1 MAARPKGAPDARLED
16 GIATVSYAK
25 DAIGFLAAVLDRGGD
40 DGTGALAW
48 LIADE
53 LEHATEALNRERK
66 ESIET
71 MLERERLRKELAK
84 AAA

>member
-16 GIATVSYAK
+16 GIVIVDYAK
-25 DAIGFLAAVLDRGGD
+25 DGLGFLASVLDRGGA
-40 DGTGALAW
+40 DGLGALAW

-53 LEHATEALNRERK
+53 LERAIEALNSERH

-71 MLERERLRKELAK
+71 MLERERLRKALAK
-84 AAA
+84 AAV